1 MVIGTSVWLLLR
13 HNCLISLPATAGNL
27 AEFILSQHQNLA
39 FRLFQQLLMPPGIVL
54 GFRIVFHLGSPVLW
68 LTLWVCLCG

>member
-1 MVIGTSVWLLLR
+1 
-13 HNCLISLPATAGNL
+13 
-27 AEFILSQHQNLA
+27 
-39 FRLFQQLLMPPGIVL
+39 MPPGIVL